1 MSALNSSSA
10 GLVEVKLDGLP
21 VEIPTERRSVSA
33 ICSYLESLALQHQ
46 RVLCSLNVDGESV
59 SLTQP
64 KNIFHPFSR
73 VEAVTMTLHDV
84 PLQLIKAALHQNDTL
99 RTRVQSASEL
109 VLINDGERAKEI
121 WWALS
126 VSLKEPLLTLSL
138 IPENI
143 CGPANGRA
151 SLMQLRKWQLQQLG
165 SVILDV
171 DNACHCEDTAML
183 SDALEKRV
191 LPWLETLHD
200 SLGLWHEILLT
211 ESHALSQKAA

>member
-1 MSALNSSSA
+1 MSVLNSSST
-10 GLVEVKLDGLP
+10 GLVEVKLDGLT
-21 VEIPTERRSVSA
+21 VEIPAERRSIAA
-33 ICSYLESLALQHQ
+33 ICSYLESLAMQHE
-46 RVLCSLNVDGESV
+46 RVLCSLLVDGEPV

-64 KNIFHPFSR
+64 KNFSHPISR

-84 PLQLIKAALHQNDTL
+84 PLQLIKAALHQNETL
-99 RTRVQSASEL
+99 RTRTQSASEL
-109 VLINDGERAKEI
+109 VLINSGERAKEI

-138 IPENI
+138 LPENI

-151 SLMQLRKWQLQQLG
+151 SLLQLRKWQLQQLG
-165 SVILDV
+165 SVIQDV
-171 DNACHCEDTAML
+171 DNTCHCEDTAAL

-191 LPWLETLHD
+191 LPWLTSLND